1 MMTDLMD
8 AQVRV
13 RGYILSHGQAFGSDN
28 DVIASIRIT
37 NSEYMTLSKV
47 DLNTILDDLK
57 TKHEKGE

>member
-47 DLNTILDDLK
+47 DLNTCP
-57 TKHEKGE
+57 